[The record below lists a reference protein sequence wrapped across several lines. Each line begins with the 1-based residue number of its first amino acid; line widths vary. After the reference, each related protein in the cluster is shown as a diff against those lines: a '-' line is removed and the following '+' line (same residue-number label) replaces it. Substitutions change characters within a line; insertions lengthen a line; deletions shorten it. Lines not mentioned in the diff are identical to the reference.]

1 MDLVQQFLDA
11 DAEDV
16 ISELANAG
24 FSHDQAMRFI
34 PDAIYSFIDSLQS
47 SDLTRLLDADG
58 HEQLSSLLISV
69 DVTELAERLAIGSD
83 MACAGLSAIM
93 PRFLRFLQNND
104 GLGSL
109 VSMLVSGGTGNL
121 TSLARELLH

>member
-1 MDLVQQFLDA
+1 MIAGGVACFLNPEPIAAFFDCFLIGE
-11 DAEDV
+11 AE
-16 ISELANAG
+16 
-24 FSHDQAMRFI
+24 
-34 PDAIYSFIDSLQS
+34 
-47 SDLTRLLDADG
+47 
-58 HEQLSSLLISV
+58 
-69 DVTELAERLAIGSD
+69 
-83 MACAGLSAIM
+83 AIM